1 MLGGSDQSL
10 FEGNLSYSSVIKD
23 LSLNPHGYWAFKI
36 TSIFIG
42 SLDLDLCEKNC
53 IGVADTGSSLILAP
67 FGQNMSQIFSG
78 LGADNKGI
86 LKCDINLFHKLPSE
100 KIT

>member
-10 FEGNLSYSSVIKD
+10 YQGNLSYSTVIKD
-23 LSLNPHGYWAFKI
+23 KALNPHGYWAFKM
-36 TSIFIG
+36 TSVFIG
-42 SLDLDLCEKNC
+42 GLDLDLCENNC

-67 FGQNMSQIFSG
+67 FGQNMSEIFSR
-78 LGADNKGI
+78 LGADNNGI
-86 LKCDINLFHKLPSE
+86 IKCDINLFHKLPSE